1 MVNNMKNLF
10 AVIGAF
16 LVLLAGL
23 VAAFTLW
30 GEGYAVDALL
40 YRNKAYKL
48 IAAIENEDYDTASQ
62 YLSFYGSE
70 DVTAEREQWADD
82 MEALNVD
89 IFSANYKALS
99 ADDGI
104 VKTNVQAYFYNGQEL
119 CFDVVVQG
127 KGLAITAVC
136 VTGNDVL
143 TEQYQDIMTTYN
155 PG

>member
-30 GEGYAVDALL
+30 GEGYTVDALL

-70 DVTAEREQWADD
+70 DVTAEREQWAND

>member
-1 MVNNMKNLF
+1 MKNLF
-10 AVIGAF
+10 AIIGSF
-16 LVLLAGL
+16 LILIVGF

-30 GEGYAVDALL
+30 GEGYTIEALM

-48 IAAIENEDYDTASQ
+48 IQAIENEDYKTASQ
-62 YLSFYGSE
+62 YLSFYGNDDIS
-70 DVTAEREQWADD
+70 VAREQWAKD
-82 MEALNVD
+82 MEKLDLD

-104 VKTNVQAYFYNGQEL
+104 VKTNVQAYFYGGEEL

-127 KGLAITAVC
+127 KGLAIAAIY
-136 VTGNDVL
+136 VTGDDEL
-143 TEQYQDIMTTYN
+143 TELYQSVMTTYN